1 MKSLFKVV
9 SQTDPVTINTQNGTT
24 QKTTIV
30 LQEFGGKYENSYV
43 ASLLG
48 NQAKFY
54 SNVNLACSFQQV
66 EEIEND
72 QCLNGVFSKTA
83 EGFRFEEAAKGHRDK
98 RNPKLFD
105 GNYCSLVH
113 MQNGRYQIHMKT
125 INASA
130 ITDPTDFAFKV
141 YSELLNAFK
150 IID

>member
-54 SNVNLACSFQQV
+54 AGDIVWASIRFSAREYNGSSYQDIIIQDIVSF
-66 EEIEND
+66 
-72 QCLNGVFSKTA
+72 T
-83 EGFRFEEAAKGHRDK
+83 H
-98 RNPKLFD
+98 
-105 GNYCSLVH
+105 H
-113 MQNGRYQIHMKT
+113 
-125 INASA
+125 
-130 ITDPTDFAFKV
+130 
-141 YSELLNAFK
+141 
-150 IID
+150 

>member
-54 SNVNLACSFQQV
+54 AGDIVWASLRFSAREYNGSSYQDITIQNIVSFTQ
-66 EEIEND
+66 
-72 QCLNGVFSKTA
+72 
-83 EGFRFEEAAKGHRDK
+83 H
-98 RNPKLFD
+98 
-105 GNYCSLVH
+105 
-113 MQNGRYQIHMKT
+113 
-125 INASA
+125 
-130 ITDPTDFAFKV
+130 
-141 YSELLNAFK
+141 
-150 IID
+150 

>member
-54 SNVNLACSFQQV
+54 AGDIVWASLRFSAREYNGSSYQDITIQDIVSFTQ
-66 EEIEND
+66 
-72 QCLNGVFSKTA
+72 
-83 EGFRFEEAAKGHRDK
+83 H
-98 RNPKLFD
+98 
-105 GNYCSLVH
+105 
-113 MQNGRYQIHMKT
+113 
-125 INASA
+125 
-130 ITDPTDFAFKV
+130 
-141 YSELLNAFK
+141 
-150 IID
+150 

>member
-54 SNVNLACSFQQV
+54 AGDIVWASLRFSAREYNGSSYQDITFQDIV
-66 EEIEND
+66 
-72 QCLNGVFSKTA
+72 
-83 EGFRFEEAAKGHRDK
+83 
-98 RNPKLFD
+98 
-105 GNYCSLVH
+105 
-113 MQNGRYQIHMKT
+113 
-125 INASA
+125 
-130 ITDPTDFAFKV
+130 AFTQH
-141 YSELLNAFK
+141 
-150 IID
+150 